1 MCHFPSVPPF
11 HWPCVSVC
19 LNHLPAFIFHF
30 SSLPLSRGS
39 LAAIIL
45 TLYIS
50 FPPSCSRMGLKGALI
65 KAKTCSRRI
74 SIRHQLQGPVPSMS
88 SALTLFF
95 SRTSF
100 QSPRKST
107 KTEPSWQ
114 WNGKSQLLLRGWCVP
129 LEALS
134 CGRRQQGCGM
144 EKLWRGPGFQ
154 LPSPA
159 FCSLKVP
166 SCFQSARA
174 PCGMPWWHSFM
185 QQSLRGVI
193 TAFTICLKY
202 KVGHFSVSSNP
213 CSPSVPA
220 TSLVWGPVLI
230 SPLSI
235 LIWIWADPL
244 FFFS

>member
-1 MCHFPSVPPF
+1 MGSVKFQRAPLEHLFLPLLLFPSLIFFPVCAQKLFFLLQHLFLLCHFPSVPPF

-107 KTEPSWQ
+107 KTEPSCQ
-114 WNGKSQLLLRGWCVP
+114 
-129 LEALS
+129 
-134 CGRRQQGCGM
+134 
-144 EKLWRGPGFQ
+144 
-154 LPSPA
+154 
-159 FCSLKVP
+159 
-166 SCFQSARA
+166 
-174 PCGMPWWHSFM
+174 
-185 QQSLRGVI
+185 
-193 TAFTICLKY
+193 
-202 KVGHFSVSSNP
+202 
-213 CSPSVPA
+213 
-220 TSLVWGPVLI
+220 
-230 SPLSI
+230 
-235 LIWIWADPL
+235 
-244 FFFS
+244 